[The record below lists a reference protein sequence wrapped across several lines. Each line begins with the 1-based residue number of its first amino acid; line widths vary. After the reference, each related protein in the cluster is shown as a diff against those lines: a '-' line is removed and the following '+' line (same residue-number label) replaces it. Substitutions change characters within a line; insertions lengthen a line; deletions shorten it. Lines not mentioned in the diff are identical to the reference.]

1 MTGEGHGMA
10 VVGAGL
16 VGSLTALLLANRG
29 HHVDVYERR
38 QDPRK
43 VGDVAGRS
51 INLALSE
58 RGWRALEKAGALE
71 AVREIAM
78 LVKARCMHGLD
89 GGLTYQPY
97 GLPGKGDSATMS
109 ASTAWPAA
117 PLNRILLE
125 AAEATGRV
133 DVHFE
138 HRLEDFS
145 VSQDAVSLAFEGR
158 SHLHHD
164 RLFGTDGAFS
174 AVRQRMMKGDRFDFS
189 QSYLAHGYK
198 EIAMPPQEDGGFA
211 IDPEA
216 LHIWPRGHFML
227 MALPNPDRTFTCT
240 LFAPSGRAGW
250 LLRRFPM
257 CLPGP
262 ASFRGPFPR
271 CARPGARL
279 RPGLGIQPD
288 ELPHHH
294 AVQSPARGRPSS
306 RWETRPTRSS
316 PYGQGMNSGFEDARV
331 LADLLDDHDG
341 HPSDEAWTALM
352 ADFTRLRK
360 ANGDAIGDLA
370 LRNFIEMR
378 DRTGDPRFLLAEAH
392 RTPAHRPP
400 SRPLG
405 AALLHGHL
413 HAPSLCR
420 GPRTWPHPRRH
431 HGGGDGPPG
440 HRHRLGRQRGGTSRA
455 RTGRR
460 TAAPIPH
467 GMKRLEHIGIAVS
480 DLEEAERIFGEI
492 LGSPAYKREE
502 VAGES
507 VLTSFF
513 RTGDPRWS
521 CWFLNILDSA
531 IAKHLEKWDRA
542 CTTWPST

>member
-1 MTGEGHGMA
+1 MA

-38 QDPRK
+38 KDPRK
-43 VGDVAGRS
+43 VGDAAGRS

-78 LVKARCMHGLD
+78 PVKARCMHGLD
-89 GGLTYQPY
+89 SGLTYQPY
-97 GLPGKGDSATMS
+97 GLPGKGRFGHDECIYSVARG
-109 ASTAWPAA
+109 

-125 AAEATGRV
+125 AAEATGQV

-158 SHLHHD
+158 SPLRHD

-198 EIAMPPQEDGGFA
+198 EIAMPPGEDGGFA

-240 LFAPSGRAGW
+240 LFAPFEGPEGFSGIPDVASARVYFEAHFPDVLALVPDFDHDWESNPTSSLITTRCNPWHSGDRV
-250 LLRRFPM
+250 LLM
-257 CLPGP
+257 GD
-262 ASFRGPFPR
+262 AAHAIVPF
-271 CARPGARL
+271 
-279 RPGLGIQPD
+279 
-288 ELPHHH
+288 
-294 AVQSPARGRPSS
+294 
-306 RWETRPTRSS
+306 
-316 PYGQGMNSGFEDARV
+316 YGQGMNSGFEDARV
-331 LADLLDDHDG
+331 LADLLDDQAG
-341 HPSDEAWTALM
+341 QPSDEAWTRLM
-352 ADFTRLRK
+352 SDFTRLRK

-378 DRTGDPRFLLAEAH
+378 DRTGDPHFLLRKRIERRLTDRHPDRWVPLYSMVTFTHLPYAEALELG
-392 RTPAHRPP
+392 RIQDGIMDEVMARPDIDTVWDGNEVE
-400 SRPLG
+400 RHALEL
-405 AALLHGHL
+405 AAERL
-413 HAPSLCR
+413 
-420 GPRTWPHPRRH
+420 PRT
-431 HGGGDGPPG
+431 D
-440 HRHRLGRQRGGTSRA
+440 
-455 RTGRR
+455 
-460 TAAPIPH
+460 TA
-467 GMKRLEHIGIAVS
+467 
-480 DLEEAERIFGEI
+480 
-492 LGSPAYKREE
+492 
-502 VAGES
+502 
-507 VLTSFF
+507 
-513 RTGDPRWS
+513 
-521 CWFLNILDSA
+521 
-531 IAKHLEKWDRA
+531 
-542 CTTWPST
+542 

>member
-1 MTGEGHGMA
+1 MA

-38 QDPRK
+38 KDPRK
-43 VGDVAGRS
+43 VGDAAGRS

-78 LVKARCMHGLD
+78 PVKARCMHGLD
-89 GGLTYQPY
+89 SGLTYQPY
-97 GLPGKGDSATMS
+97 GLPGKGRFGHDECIYSVARG
-109 ASTAWPAA
+109 

-125 AAEATGRV
+125 AAEATGQV

-158 SHLHHD
+158 SPLRHD

-198 EIAMPPQEDGGFA
+198 EIAMPPGEDGGFA

-240 LFAPSGRAGW
+240 LFAPFEGPEGFSGIPDVASARAYFEAHFPDVLALVPDFDHDWESNPTSSLITTRCNPWHSGDRV
-250 LLRRFPM
+250 LLM
-257 CLPGP
+257 GD
-262 ASFRGPFPR
+262 AAHAIVPF
-271 CARPGARL
+271 
-279 RPGLGIQPD
+279 
-288 ELPHHH
+288 
-294 AVQSPARGRPSS
+294 
-306 RWETRPTRSS
+306 
-316 PYGQGMNSGFEDARV
+316 YGQGMNSGFEDARV
-331 LADLLDDHDG
+331 LADLLDDHAG
-341 HPSDEAWTALM
+341 HPSDAAWTRLM
-352 ADFTRLRK
+352 SDFTRLRK

-378 DRTGDPRFLLAEAH
+378 DRTGDPHFLLRKRIERRLTDRHPDRWVPLYSMVTFTHLPYAEALELG
-392 RTPAHRPP
+392 RIQDGIMDEVMARPDIDTVWDGNEVE
-400 SRPLG
+400 RHALEL
-405 AALLHGHL
+405 AAERL
-413 HAPSLCR
+413 
-420 GPRTWPHPRRH
+420 PRT
-431 HGGGDGPPG
+431 D
-440 HRHRLGRQRGGTSRA
+440 
-455 RTGRR
+455 
-460 TAAPIPH
+460 TA
-467 GMKRLEHIGIAVS
+467 
-480 DLEEAERIFGEI
+480 
-492 LGSPAYKREE
+492 
-502 VAGES
+502 
-507 VLTSFF
+507 
-513 RTGDPRWS
+513 
-521 CWFLNILDSA
+521 
-531 IAKHLEKWDRA
+531 
-542 CTTWPST
+542 